1 MKWQL
6 AFGITLL
13 FFPLQALPQ
22 DQGSKLPLIQSIF
35 IEPGY
40 RFAGGNGTLSDY
52 RPDAEMSHQYRI
64 TDYSFLSVGMI
75 LNPVKRL
82 AITLAGDLSGF
93 KATDQYLFS
102 YIAPLN
108 YDVPFDQL
116 AFYVSAAYQFNPGW
130 KLSLAGHV
138 LSGVQPLMVWQEQA
152 LGGEYVAA
160 PNPYR
165 DWLIHGAVL
174 KQAGR
179 LEAELS
185 GGFAQ
190 FRSKPAGQAG
200 LRLRADLSGNQ
211 TTLIEGSV
219 IWVADTL
226 NPKGR
231 FVFTAGAEQRVIGKM
246 WVRAG
251 YSAGVMQNMTENS
264 GRTVYNLFDPVKQ
277 KGDLTL
283 TVKDLT
289 KNLDLSLTYEW
300 SQRTASWYLYQ
311 YGEFTGTENKN
322 YSFHSLTGGI
332 TWRF

>member
-1 MKWQL
+1 MKPIL
-6 AFGITLL
+6 ALGITLL
-13 FFPLQALPQ
+13 LFPATLMSQ
-22 DQGSKLPLIQSIF
+22 DTPVKSRLISSIS

-40 RFAGGNGTLSDY
+40 RFTGSNNNPLNF
-52 RPDAEMSHQYRI
+52 RPNAEMAHQYRI
-64 TDYSFLSVGMI
+64 TDYSYLSVGMK
-75 LNPVKRL
+75 LNPLKRL
-82 AITLAGDLSGF
+82 SVILAGNLSGF

-102 YIAPLN
+102 YIEPLN

-116 AFYVSAAYQFNPGW
+116 AFYLSAAYQFSHGW
-130 KLSLAGHV
+130 ELSLAGHA
-138 LSGVQPLMVWQEQA
+138 LSGMQPLMVWQEQV

-160 PNPYR
+160 PKPYR

-174 KQAGR
+174 KQTGR

-185 GGFAQ
+185 GGFAH

-200 LRLRADLSGNQ
+200 LRLRADLTGHQ
-211 TTLIEGSV
+211 ATYLEGSA

-231 FVFTAGAEQRVIGKM
+231 FVFTSGAGQKLFGSL
-246 WVRAG
+246 WVQAG
-251 YSAGVMQNMTENS
+251 YSFGVLQNMTENL

-277 KGDLTL
+277 KADISLL
-283 TVKDLT
+283 LKELT
-289 KNLDLSLTYEW
+289 KNLDVSLTYEW
-300 SQRTASWYLYQ
+300 SQRSATWYVYHSGV
-311 YGEFTGTENKN
+311 YDGMINKN

>member
-13 FFPLQALPQ
+13 FFPLQVLPQ
-22 DQGSKLPLIQSIF
+22 DQGSKLPLIQSIC

-40 RFAGGNGTLSDY
+40 RFAGGNETLSDY

-82 AITLAGDLSGF
+82 TITLAGDLSGF
-93 KATDQYLFS
+93 KATDQYFFG

-116 AFYVSAAYQFNPGW
+116 AFYVSAAYQFKPGW
-130 KLSLAGHV
+130 ELSLAGHV

-200 LRLRADLSGNQ
+200 LRLRVDLTGNQ
-211 TTLIEGSV
+211 ATCIEGSA

-231 FVFTAGAEQRVIGKM
+231 FVFTAGAEQRLSRIL
-246 WVRAG
+246 RAQAG
-251 YSAGVMQNMTENS
+251 YSFGVLQNMTENS
-264 GRTVYNLFDPVKQ
+264 GRMVYNLFDPVRQ
-277 KGDLTL
+277 KANITL
-283 TVKDLT
+283 IFKELT
-289 KNLDLSLTYEW
+289 KNLDVSLTYEW
-300 SQRTASWYLYQ
+300 SQRSAAWHVYQTGVYDGLFYQ
-311 YGEFTGTENKN
+311 Y